1 MSDPTPESE
10 GPTPFSQFLHEHNR
24 GAGHTRAS
32 EALQAL
38 VSAVL
43 DTGKKGS
50 VTVTVSVEPMKG
62 NPDAMLTTID
72 VKEKLPVNASKPAV
86 FYADDDGNLSR
97 TDPGQLQLDVK
108 DGPEAPAVRDDVPA
122 APVVR
127 SV

>member
-1 MSDPTPESE
+1 MSDSTEETE
-10 GPTPFSQFLHEHNR
+10 GPKPFSEFLHEHNR
-24 GAGHTRAS
+24 GAGHQRAS
-32 EALQAL
+32 ESLQAL
-38 VSAVL
+38 VAAVL

-72 VKEKLPVNASKPAV
+72 VKEKLPTNPLRGAV

-108 DGPEAPAVRDDVPA
+108 DGPEAPTVRDAPA
-122 APVVR
+122 APAVR